1 MTFYTKQ
8 PPYGAKPAEFY
19 QGDVRKSFNFFY
31 FAHSDHHD
39 VFKNLLRDERQR
51 YALFDLAA
59 CYAAQLQYRNMLN
72 LETFVEHALRYFRLG
87 LQARGYRLATDET
100 LADLSRGFDQ
110 TVLLI
115 TGCQT
120 PEVRNARVDA
130 AYEATRY
137 LNVPSVHV
145 VFSGA
150 HPPASATDRGPR
162 SEKHPIEPDEAG
174 AMDVLFS
181 QRRQSDPHP
190 PAARAMCHQESS
202 STRTKENVENF
213 LNQQRMD
220 PGQRTHLLIAS
231 STFHLPRLADEL
243 ESHLTIERPGL
254 QRITLISAEDHVHA
268 ARSEP
273 IRHQIYMKQM
283 MFELF
288 RMMFLYDLEH
298 IDSFFEREISLRV

>member
-1 MTFYTKQ
+1 
-8 PPYGAKPAEFY
+8 
-19 QGDVRKSFNFFY
+19 
-31 FAHSDHHD
+31 
-39 VFKNLLRDERQR
+39 
-51 YALFDLAA
+51 
-59 CYAAQLQYRNMLN
+59 MLN

-100 LADLSRGFDQ
+100 IADLSRGFDQ

-150 HPPASATDRGPR
+150 HPPASSTDRGPR
-162 SEKHPIEPDEAG
+162 SEKYPIEPDEAG
-174 AMDVLFS
+174 AMEVLFS

-190 PAARAMCHQESS
+190 PGARAMCHQESS

-213 LNQQRMD
+213 LNQHRMD

-243 ESHLTIERPGL
+243 ESQLTVERPGL
-254 QRITLISAEDHVHA
+254 QRITLISAEDHAHA

-273 IRHQIYMKQM
+273 IRHQIYIKQM